1 MDNRVESGRFTIGN
15 SSLEAVLT
23 GETEKQQKRIL
34 AAAGKIPSDLIFH
47 GGGIVNVFTGEIEYG
62 DLAVYDGIIAGIGNY
77 ADLVKGDWHTKVID
91 CTGRIICPGFMD
103 GHIHIESSMLSP
115 AEFAAAVI
123 PHGTTAVITDPHEIV
138 NVAGL
143 AGLDYM
149 LEASKGLPIDVF
161 IMLPSCVPATSLD
174 ESGAVLKAR
183 DLAAYMEHNRVLG
196 LAELMDFYGTAA
208 AREDIVDKITL
219 TQKYKKV
226 IDGHAPGLSSY
237 ELNAYAAAGVTSD
250 HECSD
255 QAEALEKLRR
265 GQWIMIREGT
275 AAQNMEAL
283 MPLLKKPY
291 SSRCMLVT
299 DDKHPGDLLKQGH
312 IDYLIKK
319 AVKNGADPITAI
331 QMATI
336 NTAAYFG
343 LLGRGAAAPGYMADL
358 VILKDLESLTVEA
371 VYKNGKLAVGE
382 GTYAKSEVDKL
393 YQNQIGIEVN
403 AKTVNKPGEKY
414 DWNISNHDGS
424 ISSSSQS
431 GVFHSFHVKEL
442 MAEDFYS
449 KESGNYARVIEL
461 IPGELLTKE
470 VILPYTEEGFQTRT
484 FEKAEQSA
492 ESENIEKAEEPGKS
506 EFERAGQVIKAEA
519 LNQIG
524 VYKDII
530 KLAVIERHHNTGH
543 IGLGYL
549 KGYGLKSGAIAS
561 SVSHDS
567 HNLIVAGTNEEDMC
581 LAANQVSKNQ
591 GGLAI
596 ALEGK
601 IIGELALPIAGLM
614 CGDSAEQVDIS
625 LTELKNTAR
634 KLGINE
640 GIDPFM
646 TLAFLSLPVIPE
658 LRLTTKGLAD
668 VRTQKIVKTR
678 F

>member
-1 MDNRVESGRFTIGN
+1 MDNRE
-15 SSLEAVLT
+15 EASKDTVLAGDT
-23 GETEKQQKRIL
+23 KKQQKRIL
-34 AAAGKIPSDLIFH
+34 AAAGKIPPDLILH
-47 GGGIVNVFTGEIEYG
+47 GGGILNVFTGEIEYR
-62 DLAVYDGIIAGIGNY
+62 DLAVYDGMIAGIGHY
-77 ADLVKGDWHTKVID
+77 ADLVKVDWYTKMID
-91 CTGRIICPGFMD
+91 CTGHIICPGFMD

-149 LEASKGLPIDVF
+149 LQASEGLPVDVF
-161 IMLPSCVPATSLD
+161 VMLPSCVPATSLD
-174 ESGAVLKAR
+174 ESGAVLMAR
-183 DLAAYMEHNRVLG
+183 DLAAYMEHDRVLG

-208 AREDIVDKITL
+208 AREDIVDKIML
-219 TQKYKKV
+219 TQKFKKV

-237 ELNAYAAAGVTSD
+237 GLNAYVAAGVSSD

-255 QAEALEKLRR
+255 QEEALEKLRR

-275 AAQNMEAL
+275 AAKNMMAL
-283 MPLLKKPY
+283 MPLFKKPY

-343 LLGRGAAAPGYMADL
+343 LTGRGAVAPGYIADF
-358 VILKDLESLTVEA
+358 VILKDLESITVEA
-371 VYKNGKLAVGE
+371 VYKRGKLAAGKE
-382 GTYAKSEVDKL
+382 IFDKSEADKAD
-393 YQNQIGIEVN
+393 QSPISV
-403 AKTVNKPGEKY
+403 KPGKTY
-414 DWNISNHDGS
+414 DWNNGKRDELLGSNN
-424 ISSSSQS
+424 QS
-431 GVFHSFHVKEL
+431 GVFHSFHLKEL
-442 MAEDFYS
+442 TAEDFYCN
-449 KESGNYARVIEL
+449 ESGNTVRIIEL
-461 IPGELLTKE
+461 VPGELLTKE
-470 VILPYTEEGFQTRT
+470 VILPCI
-484 FEKAEQSA
+484 
-492 ESENIEKAEEPGKS
+492 ES
-506 EFERAGQVIKAEA
+506 
-519 LNQIG
+519 
-524 VYKDII
+524 YKDIV

-561 SVSHDS
+561 SVAHDS
-567 HNLIVAGTNEEDMC
+567 HNLIVAGTNEGDMC
-581 LAANQVSKNQ
+581 LAANQVSRNQ

-614 CGDSAEQVDIS
+614 SGDSAEQVDIS
-625 LTELKNTAR
+625 LTNLKHIAGR
-634 KLGINE
+634 LGIKE

-668 VRTQKIVKTR
+668 VKTQKIVKTW